1 MSQIRLIYRSENA
14 MNVAGTRLLIH
25 FHDIVATA
33 RRNNAK
39 LGVFGFLMF
48 DRARFHQIL
57 EGDAKRV
64 DDLFAVIAN
73 DPRHAHVECLSRTP
87 ISAYAF
93 SDWSMGAFLSDN
105 APHPLQ
111 AKHRMKARQPV
122 EADAFL
128 RFAKDFTALEAVSDQ
143 ETVTLES
150 SARLTK

>member
-1 MSQIRLIYRSENA
+1 MSYVRLIYRSENA

-39 LGVFGFLMF
+39 LGICGFLMF

-57 EGDAKRV
+57 EGDAKAI

-87 ISAYAF
+87 ISEPSFA
-93 SDWSMGAFLSDN
+93 DWSMGAFLSDN
-105 APHPLQ
+105 APHPLL
-111 AKHRMKARQPV
+111 AKHGIKSRMAI

-128 RFAKDFTALEAVSDQ
+128 RFAQDFTALQSVSDR
-143 ETVTLES
+143 ES
-150 SARLTK
+150 ANS